1 MSTGNGAGPII
12 EGGQTR
18 AGGQVG
24 RVLGTGVVVGK
35 DESPEN
41 LKEKSEGAWVRETKV
56 TGKICVAG
64 ARGLEK
70 PNCFQLLGVFLCL

>member
-1 MSTGNGAGPII
+1 M
-12 EGGQTR
+12 
-18 AGGQVG
+18 
-24 RVLGTGVVVGK
+24 VGK

-70 PNCFQLLGVFLCL
+70 PNCFQLLDVFLCL